1 VFDPL
6 GWRGHVVSAAF
17 LECGD
22 LSPLLCSGDEEKKAN
37 AVMNHRAP
45 KNQGVAE
52 FFEKWMRFDHPGRPQ
67 STSRFSIAAGPRQGR
82 EIGPGSERASVPG
95 GDSIPSHGLPSP
107 SRDRKDEILIFLSRL
122 LLKRSLER
130 VRRRANRQFVR
141 VGKDFASSIP
151 FQR

>member
-1 VFDPL
+1 
-6 GWRGHVVSAAF
+6 
-17 LECGD
+17 
-22 LSPLLCSGDEEKKAN
+22 
-37 AVMNHRAP
+37 MNHRAP

-107 SRDRKDEILIFLSRL
+107 SRDRKDEILIFPSRL